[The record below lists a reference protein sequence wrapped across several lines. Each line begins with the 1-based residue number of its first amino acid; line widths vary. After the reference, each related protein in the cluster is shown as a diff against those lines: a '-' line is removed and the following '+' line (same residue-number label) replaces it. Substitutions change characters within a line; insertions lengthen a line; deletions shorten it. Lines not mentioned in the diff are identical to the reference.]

1 MKSTI
6 PRLLAYGW
14 KHTGGIKFV
23 FRPFQSCY
31 MVITVSFLLNEKKH
45 RFVASIGWTTGMCLC
60 LITRCP
66 DFIYYICEQH

>member
-31 MVITVSFLLNEKKH
+31 IAIMVSFLLNEKQH
-45 RFVASIGWTTGMCLC
+45 RFGMCLC
-60 LITRCP
+60 LITNCS
-66 DFIYYICEQH
+66 DFIYDICEQH